1 MMSIISASFI
11 GNVKN
16 MTEQEIKFI
25 FYGPT
30 DLHDKERTI
39 KGDLV

>member
-1 MMSIISASFI
+1 
-11 GNVKN
+11 

-39 KGDLV
+39 KGDLTEMQLQIS